1 MSELNENKSAQSV
14 KRTFTSAFKNWLLP
28 NSLPGL
34 LLGVQIALG
43 LLVVALVIATAT
55 FSLAPTGSLAVS
67 YLAVALFIFNSASGS
82 FVDLSITGNSLNLET
97 GPLFGA
103 VGLHPTLLTLAL
115 ILATYAIAKKQGK
128 KLSASSTSTRLVSA
142 ASIGLGFTVFAWV
155 VSLFAASSTFVIGG
169 AVTLQPSSLLSLL
182 PIFLVV
188 SVVALSGLTSATTS
202 AFESGFFAW
211 AVRSTFAFFV
221 SFTALIFTVLLI
233 VSIILWI
240 QPDFANSLPEVKAD
254 NSFSNYLGL
263 GGLGVAIFLPT
274 ILLYVFVIGVG
285 GSLGLTYNLDNA
297 TSGVW
302 DAVAGFLPAFNF
314 SNVDVLSLL
323 GFPYEAALLA
333 VVAVVAMTSAVI
345 GHHQTGYVPRKLSHF
360 LGFFAVALGL
370 LVAATFLSD
379 TSFNWT
385 NRGQT
390 ASTFTQGAVQLD
402 EGSARAGITLGLLVL
417 VFMIM
422 TAAGFGATKHFRNFL
437 SESYPRLFAYTSGKP
452 VLTDDKRRFSAR
464 LFGLETV
471 VVLVLAVA
479 VPTTFVTVERVW
491 ASVDTPAALASSFG
505 SQIQNG
511 DVATVKSMLQGDEN
525 YPWISD
531 KVLKIAKPKTGWS
544 QNSSA
549 KNLNDRA
556 WEVGNLDAIAFLG
569 WESKN
574 GKVSYELPTT
584 SKLKTY
590 IGFIKHPTF
599 KLQPEPVY
607 VTFANDMFYPAD
619 LMAKALLNGE
629 KVQPGTYRSFPGQYH
644 VVAEGY
650 KLIAPTDKWI
660 SSTGAELLISVGNEM
675 ALPANADEAFTKTAD
690 SRAATC
696 NSVDASG
703 NGTCFSVDDVVA
715 AAQITQGTMPTEY
728 FNAANTEYTATGTK
742 CMANGKSWLLSA
754 ESVARKVTCVTT
766 VEFLTSYTKSNYAY
780 VQQPIFKSIEISPC
794 DSDEVCEPSYV
805 DKIVGYQSV
814 LQATQGD
821 VFAQTRA
828 KSKISFSFTLIGNL
842 GADNNLVVQ

>member
-1 MSELNENKSAQSV
+1 MSDINSTGSSSKSFWGNIQQ
-14 KRTFTSAFKNWLLP
+14 RYLP
-28 NSLPGL
+28 NVLTAG
-34 LLGVQIALG
+34 LLGVQLALG
-43 LLVVALVIATAT
+43 LLILAVVITAAAVALTPAGT
-55 FSLAPTGSLAVS
+55 LQVS
-67 YLAVALFIFNSASGS
+67 FLAVALLIFNSVAGS
-82 FVDLSITGNSLNLET
+82 NVDLSITGNSLNLET
-97 GPLFGA
+97 GPLFGTA
-103 VGLHPTLLTLAL
+103 GVHPTLLTLGL
-115 ILATYAIAKKQGK
+115 IFASYFLAKKHARK
-128 KLSASSTSTRLVSA
+128 NNLDSAWARVLA
-142 ASIGLGFTVFAWV
+142 AFSIGLGFSVFAWV

-169 AVTLQPSSLLSLL
+169 AVTLQQSSVLTLL
-182 PIFLVV
+182 PTFLLVAVV
-188 SVVALSGLTSATTS
+188 SLAGLTAATTS
-202 AFESGFFAW
+202 AFKSGLFAW

-221 SFTALIFTVLLI
+221 SFTALIFTVLII

-240 QPDFANSLPEVKAD
+240 QPDFAPSMPEVKGSGD
-254 NSFSNYLGL
+254 YSSYVGLGL
-263 GGLGVAIFLPT
+263 LGVALYLPT
-274 ILLYVFVIGVG
+274 ILMYVFAFGIG
-285 GSLGLTYNLDNA
+285 GSLGLTYNLGNA
-297 TSGVW
+297 TSSVW
-302 DAVAGFLPAFNF
+302 DAVAGVLPGFNF
-314 SNVDVLSLL
+314 ANIDVLTLL
-323 GFPYEAALLA
+323 GFPYEAAIFA

-345 GHHQTGYVPRKLSHF
+345 GHHQTGYAPKKLTHLLS
-360 LGFFAVALGL
+360 FFGVAIGL
-370 LVAATFLSD
+370 LIAAAFLSD
-379 TSFNWT
+379 TSLSWT
-385 NRGQT
+385 NKGQT

-417 VFMIM
+417 VFALMA
-422 TAAGFGATKHFRNFL
+422 AAGFGATKHFRNFL

-452 VLTDDKRRFSAR
+452 VLTDDQRRFSAR

-491 ASVDTPAALASSFG
+491 ASVDTPAALAGSFG
-505 SQIQNG
+505 SQMQNG

-525 YPWISD
+525 YPWIAD

-544 QNSSA
+544 QNASA
-549 KNLNDRA
+549 KNLNKRD
-556 WEVGNLDAIAFLG
+556 WEVGNLDAVTTLT

-574 GKVSYELPTT
+574 GKASYDIPTT
-584 SKLKTY
+584 SKPKTY
-590 IGFIKHPTF
+590 LGFIKHPTF
-599 KLQPEPVY
+599 KLKPEPVY
-607 VTFANDMFYPAD
+607 LTFANDMFYPAD

-629 KVQPGTYRSFPGQYH
+629 KVQSGTYRSFPGLYH

-660 SSTGAELLISVGNEM
+660 SSNGNELLISVGNEM

-703 NGTCFSVDDVVA
+703 NGTCFSVDDVIA

-728 FNAANTEYTATGTK
+728 FNATNTEYTATGTK
-742 CMANGKSWLLSA
+742 CVANGKSWLLSA
-754 ESVARKVTCVTT
+754 ENVARKVTCSTT

-780 VQQPIFKSIEISPC
+780 VQQPIVKSIEISPC
-794 DSDEVCEPSYV
+794 DSDEICDPTYV

>member
-1 MSELNENKSAQSV
+1 MSELNEYKSTRSNE
-14 KRTFTSAFKNWLLP
+14 RRFFGAFKNWLLP
-28 NSLPGL
+28 NSLPAL
-34 LLGVQIALG
+34 LLGAQVALG
-43 LLVVALVIATAT
+43 LLVVALIIAAVA
-55 FSLAPTGSLAVS
+55 FSLAPTGALAFS
-67 YLAVALFIFNSASGS
+67 YLAAALFIFNSASGS
-82 FVDLSITGNSLNLET
+82 SVDLSATGNSFNLET

-103 VGLHPTLLTLAL
+103 VGVHPTLLTLGL
-115 ILATYAIAKKQGK
+115 IIATYFIAKKQSK
-128 KLSASSTSTRLVSA
+128 KLTTLTSSTRLVSA
-142 ASIGLGFTVFAWV
+142 ISMGLGFTGFAWV

-169 AVTLQPSSLLSLL
+169 AVTIQQSSLLSLL
-182 PIFLVV
+182 PMFLVV
-188 SVVALSGLTSATTS
+188 SVVALAGLTAATTS
-202 AFESGFFAW
+202 VFKAGLFAW

-254 NSFSNYLGL
+254 NSFSSYLGL
-263 GGLGVAIFLPT
+263 GGIGVAIFLPT
-274 ILLYVFVIGVG
+274 ILLYVFVIGAG

-302 DAVAGFLPAFNF
+302 DAVAGLLPAFNF

-323 GFPYEAALLA
+323 GFQYEIALLA

-345 GHHQTGYVPRKLSHF
+345 GHHQTGYIPKKLSHF

-370 LVAATFLSD
+370 LVAVTFLSN
-379 TSFNWT
+379 TSFNWS

-452 VLTDDKRRFSAR
+452 VLTDDQRRFSAR

-511 DVATVKSMLQGDEN
+511 DVSTVKSMLQGDEN

-556 WEVGNLDAIAFLG
+556 WEVGNLDVVATLT

-590 IGFIKHPTF
+590 MGFIKHPTF

-629 KVQPGTYRSFPGQYH
+629 KVQSGTYRSFPGQYH

-660 SSTGAELLISVGNEM
+660 SSTGAELLISVGSDM
-675 ALPANADEAFTKTAD
+675 ALPANADEAFTKAAD

-696 NSVDASG
+696 NSVEASG
-703 NGTCFSVDDVVA
+703 NGTCFGVEAVDSNAV
-715 AAQITQGTMPTEY
+715 ITQGTEPTEF
-728 FNAANTEYTATGTK
+728 FNATNTEYTATGTK
-742 CMANGKSWLLSA
+742 CSAGGKSWLLSA

-766 VEFLTSYTKSNYAY
+766 VEFLTSYTKTNYAY
-780 VQQPIFKSIEISPC
+780 VQQPIVKSVEIYPC
-794 DSDEVCEPSYV
+794 DSDEVCDPTYV
-805 DKIVGYQSV
+805 DRIVGFQSV

-828 KSKISFSFTLIGNL
+828 KSKINYSFTLIGNL
-842 GADNNLVVQ
+842 TAENTLSVQ

>member
-1 MSELNENKSAQSV
+1 MSELNEKQST
-14 KRTFTSAFKNWLLP
+14 RTTERRITTAFKNWLLP
-28 NSLPGL
+28 NSLPSV

-43 LLVVALVIATAT
+43 LLVLSLVIAAIS
-55 FSLAPTGSLAVS
+55 FSLAPAGAIAFS
-67 YLAVALFIFNSASGS
+67 YLAAALFIFNSASGS
-82 FVDLSITGNSLNLET
+82 TVDLSITGNSLNLES
-97 GPLFGA
+97 GPLFGV
-103 VGLHPTLLTLAL
+103 VGLHPTLLTLGL
-115 ILATYAIAKKQGK
+115 IISTYFLAKKQSK
-128 KLSASSTSTRLVSA
+128 KLTVLSTSTRLISA
-142 ASIGLGFTVFAWV
+142 ASVGLGFTAFAWL
-155 VSLFAASSTFVIGG
+155 VSLFAASSTFVVGG

-182 PIFLVV
+182 PLFVVV
-188 SVVALSGLTSATTS
+188 SVVALAGVTAATTS
-202 AFESGFFAW
+202 TFKSGLFAW

-254 NSFSNYLGL
+254 NSFTNYIGL
-263 GGLGVAIFLPT
+263 GALGVAIFLPT

-285 GSLGLTYNLDNA
+285 GSLGLTYKLDNA

-302 DAVAGFLPAFNF
+302 DAVAGVLPAFNF
-314 SNVDVLSLL
+314 SNVDVLSIL

-360 LGFFAVALGL
+360 LAFFAVALGL

-379 TSFNWT
+379 ASVTWS

-390 ASTFTQGAVQLD
+390 ASTFSQGAVQLD

-417 VFMIM
+417 VFMLM

-452 VLTDDKRRFSAR
+452 VLSDDKRRFSAR

-471 VVLVLAVA
+471 VVLVLAIA

-491 ASVDTPAALASSFG
+491 ASVDTPVALASSFG

-525 YPWISD
+525 YPWVSD

-549 KNLNDRA
+549 KNLNDRN
-556 WEVGNLDAIAFLG
+556 WEVGNLDAVAALT

-574 GKVSYELPTT
+574 GKVTYELPTT

-590 IGFIKHPTF
+590 MGFIKHPTF

-607 VTFANDMFYPAD
+607 VTFANDIFYPGD

-629 KVQPGTYRSFPGQYH
+629 KVQSGTYRAFPGQYH

-660 SSTGAELLISVGNEM
+660 SSTGPELLISVGSDM
-675 ALPANADEAFTKTAD
+675 ALPANADEAFTKAAD
-690 SRAATC
+690 ARAASC

-703 NGTCFSVDDVVA
+703 NGTCFGVDAVDAHATV
-715 AAQITQGTMPTEY
+715 TQGTEPTEY
-728 FNAANTEYTATGTK
+728 FNATNTEYTATGTK
-742 CMANGKSWLLSA
+742 CSAGGKSWLLSA

-794 DSDEVCEPSYV
+794 DSDEVCDSTYV

-828 KSKISFSFTLIGNL
+828 KSKINYSFTLIGNL
-842 GADNNLVVQ
+842 TSENTLTVQ

>member
-1 MSELNENKSAQSV
+1 MTDLNSTRSG
-14 KRTFTSAFKNWLLP
+14 RTTASSLSSAFKNWLIP
-28 NSLPGL
+28 NSLPAL
-34 LLGVQIALG
+34 LVGVQVALG
-43 LLVVALVIATAT
+43 LLVVALIIAAAA
-55 FSLAPTGSLAVS
+55 FSLAPTGGLAVS
-67 YLAVALFIFNSASGS
+67 YLAVALFIFNTASGS
-82 FVDLSITGNSLNLET
+82 SVDLSITGNSFNLET

-103 VGLHPTLLTLAL
+103 VGVHPTLLTLGL
-115 ILATYAIAKKQGK
+115 IIAIYFLAKKQSK
-128 KLSASSTSTRLVSA
+128 KLTTLTTSTRLVSA
-142 ASIGLGFTVFAWV
+142 LSIGLGFTVFAWV

-182 PIFLVV
+182 PMFLVV
-188 SVVALSGLTSATTS
+188 SVVALAGLTAATTS
-202 AFESGFFAW
+202 AFKAGLFAW
-211 AVRSTFAFFV
+211 AVRSTFAFFI
-221 SFTALIFTVLLI
+221 SFTALIFTVLII

-240 QPDFANSLPEVKAD
+240 QPDFANSIPSVKAD
-254 NSFSNYLGL
+254 DSFSSYIGLGL
-263 GGLGVAIFLPT
+263 LGVAVFLPT
-274 ILLYVFVIGVG
+274 ILLYVFVVGVG

-302 DAVAGFLPAFNF
+302 DAVAGVLPAFNF
-314 SNVDVLSLL
+314 SNVDVLSNL

-333 VVAVVAMTSAVI
+333 IVAIVAMTSAVI
-345 GHHQTGYVPRKLSHF
+345 GHHQTGYVPRKLTHF
-360 LGFFAVALGL
+360 LGFFAVAFGL
-370 LVAATFLSD
+370 LVTATFLSD
-379 TSFNWT
+379 SSFDWS

-390 ASTFTQGAVQLD
+390 ASTFSQGAVHLD
-402 EGSARAGITLGLLVL
+402 EGSARAGVTLGLLVL
-417 VFMIM
+417 VFMLM

-544 QNSSA
+544 QNSGA
-549 KNLNDRA
+549 KNFNDRA
-556 WEVGNLDAIAFLG
+556 WEVGNLDAVASLG

-629 KVQPGTYRSFPGQYH
+629 KVQSGTYRSFPGQYH

-650 KLIAPTDKWI
+650 KLIAPTDKWV
-660 SSTGAELLISVGNEM
+660 SSTGAELLISVGSDM
-675 ALPANADEAFTKTAD
+675 ALPANADEAFTKAAD

-703 NGTCFSVDDVVA
+703 NGTCFGVDAVDSNAV
-715 AAQITQGTMPTEY
+715 ITQGTEPTEF
-728 FNAANTEYTATGTK
+728 FNATNTEYTATGTK
-742 CMANGKSWLLSA
+742 CSAGGKSWLLSA

-780 VQQPIFKSIEISPC
+780 VQQPIVKAVEIYPC
-794 DSDEVCEPSYV
+794 DTDEVCEPSYV

-828 KSKISFSFTLIGNL
+828 KSKINYSFSLIGNL
-842 GADNNLVVQ
+842 GADNALVIQ